1 MLLRVRLKNLFLYLP
16 CIVAFVVIF
25 PVVVINSYHLSIY
38 ILEQD
43 EFFLFLDGDV
53 ILDPIEEPLVV
64 IIAQHTISPI

>member
-1 MLLRVRLKNLFLYLP
+1 M
-16 CIVAFVVIF
+16 AFVVIF

-43 EFFLFLDGDV
+43 EFFLFLDGDG

-64 IIAQHTISPI
+64 IMAQHTISPI